1 MDRVPPWT
9 KSFLKRMNLPL
20 GRARG
25 FWTRPQKCLTAK
37 DMLPTTVREIVKAA
51 GVTKPVLYYYF
62 HNKEGIFLELM
73 QETYLKFNA
82 LIDFPQSE
90 KGNAREK
97 LGRFIDQSFCL
108 FLEEIKTVR
117 LMYSIY
123 YGPHQGAP
131 FFEFEIYHQ
140 KFQEAIR
147 GLVEEGVRR
156 KEFRDENPE
165 DMTWVIIGAFSVV
178 TEVELGHPEVSVGRE
193 GLARLLNLIF
203 QGICIDDLVKSTQK
217 DGFVKSSRCKARKN

>member
-1 MDRVPPWT
+1 MDQIVLKKDESPP
-9 KSFLKRMNLPL
+9 
-20 GRARG
+20 GARQRLLDAAAEMFNSKG
-25 FWTRPQKCLTAK
+25 YAA
-37 DMLPTTVREIVKAA
+37 TTVREIVKAA

-73 QETYLKFNA
+73 RETYVKFNTLLDSA
-82 LIDFPQSE
+82 HSE
-90 KGNAREK
+90 KGSASEK
-97 LGRFIDQSFCL
+97 LRRFIDRAFSL
-108 FLEEIKTVR
+108 FLEEIKAVR

-140 KFQEAIR
+140 KFQGAIR

-178 TEVELGHPEVSVGRE
+178 TEVELGHPEVSIGRE

>member
-1 MDRVPPWT
+1 MDQSALKKDESPPGSRQRLLDAAAELFNS
-9 KSFLKRMNLPL
+9 K
-20 GRARG
+20 GYA
-25 FWTRPQKCLTAK
+25 A
-37 DMLPTTVREIVKAA
+37 TTVREIVKAA

-73 QETYLKFNA
+73 RETYVKFDG
-82 LIDFPQSE
+82 LLESVRSE
-90 KGNAREK
+90 KGSAREK
-97 LGRFIDQSFCL
+97 LVRFIDQSFCL

-131 FFEFEIYHQ
+131 FFDFDIYHQ
-140 KFQEAIR
+140 KFQEAIC
-147 GLVEEGVRR
+147 GLVEEGIRR

-178 TEVELGHPEVSVGRE
+178 IEVELGHPEGSVGRE

-203 QGICIDDLVKSTQK
+203 QGICMN
-217 DGFVKSSRCKARKN
+217 RRKTGRGRR

>member
-1 MDRVPPWT
+1 MDQIVLKKDESPP
-9 KSFLKRMNLPL
+9 
-20 GRARG
+20 GARQRLLDAAAELFNSKG
-25 FWTRPQKCLTAK
+25 YAA
-37 DMLPTTVREIVKAA
+37 TTVREIVKAA

-73 QETYLKFNA
+73 RETYVKFNT
-82 LIDFPQSE
+82 LLDSVYSE
-90 KGNAREK
+90 KGSTSEK
-97 LGRFIDQSFCL
+97 LRRFIDRAFSL
-108 FLEEIKTVR
+108 FLEEIKAVR

-140 KFQEAIR
+140 KFQGAIR

-203 QGICIDDLVKSTQK
+203 QGICVNRRET
-217 DGFVKSSRCKARKN
+217 GRGRR

>member
-1 MDRVPPWT
+1 MNQIV
-9 KSFLKRMNLPL
+9 LKKDESPT
-20 GRARG
+20 GARQRLLNSAAELFNSKG
-25 FWTRPQKCLTAK
+25 YAA
-37 DMLPTTVREIVKAA
+37 TTVREIVKAA
-51 GVTKPVLYYYF
+51 GVSKPVLYYYF
-62 HNKEGIFLELM
+62 RNKEGIFLELM
-73 QETYLKFNA
+73 RATYVKFNA
-82 LIDFPQSE
+82 LVDTVQSE

-147 GLVEEGVRR
+147 RVVEEGIRR

-178 TEVELGHPEVSVGRE
+178 IEVELGHPEVSVGRE

>member
-1 MDRVPPWT
+1 MDQIVLKKDESPP
-9 KSFLKRMNLPL
+9 
-20 GRARG
+20 GARQRLLDAAAELFNSKG
-25 FWTRPQKCLTAK
+25 YAA
-37 DMLPTTVREIVKAA
+37 TTVREIVKAA

-73 QETYLKFNA
+73 RETYVKFNT
-82 LIDFPQSE
+82 LLDSVHSE
-90 KGNAREK
+90 KGNASEK
-97 LGRFIDQSFCL
+97 LRRFIDRAFSL
-108 FLEEIKTVR
+108 FLEEIKAVR

-203 QGICIDDLVKSTQK
+203 QGICMNRRET
-217 DGFVKSSRCKARKN
+217 GRGRR